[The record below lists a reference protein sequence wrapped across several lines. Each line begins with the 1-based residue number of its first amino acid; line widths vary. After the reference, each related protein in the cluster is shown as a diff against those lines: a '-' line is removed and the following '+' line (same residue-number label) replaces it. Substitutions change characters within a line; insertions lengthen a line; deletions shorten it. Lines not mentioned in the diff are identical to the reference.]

1 MNEKKE
7 LIIKETFSLAIKNHK
22 KNNFQIAAN
31 LYKKVLKINPNHF
44 ESNYYLGILL
54 GQKRRFD
61 LAKPLLQKAIQIQ
74 PNFEDAHTNL
84 GAAFQ
89 QIGDIHKA
97 IKCYQ
102 KFRNCQI
109 KMKN

>member
-22 KNNFQIAAN
+22 KNNLQIAAN

-61 LAKPLLQKAIQIQ
+61 LAKSLLQKAIQIQ
-74 PNFEDAHTNL
+74 PNHAMIHNNL
-84 GAAFQ
+84 GNMQ
-89 QIGDIHKA
+89 GELGE
-97 IKCYQ
+97 YQ
-102 KFRNCQI
+102 NA
-109 KMKN
+109 MNS